1 MYIIRATIN
10 SISHLLC
17 WAQSSAS
24 KEAGVWRCPL
34 ESAPITDM
42 NINLLR
48 KPRVKRNDLIYQFLG
63 NALWKE
69 GRQRQRHP
77 TSACEP
83 GGTGRGALG
92 TWGAGKGSTGPK
104 GPWVRAPSR
113 GNSEKPS
120 SPQVLGGN
128 PSVIAKVQAEGG
140 VSGGAGAR
148 RLHAC
153 GCARS
158 QLCRRSGR
166 NRSCSRS
173 ARSCIVSRAGS
184 ALGTHRCLEVRVTS
198 EDFTRAP
205 ELCYPLVSGP
215 SRASAGPNPAPPRPL
230 ALWPRPLGAA
240 HRRSARGTSPAGS
253 RRDTRTLRR
262 PAAAHSGR
270 SRSDTRPNPPP
281 SCPLLRGRRE

>member
-1 MYIIRATIN
+1 MGVSPSLPRRPHRCIYCTNHASPVSWPGTSHMYIIRATIN

-24 KEAGVWRCPL
+24 KEVGVWRCPL
-34 ESAPITDM
+34 EFAPITDM

-69 GRQRQRHP
+69 GRQRQTNS

-83 GGTGRGALG
+83 GGTGRVALG
-92 TWGAGKGSTGPK
+92 RWGAGKGSTGPK

-113 GNSEKPS
+113 GTSERPS

-128 PSVIAKVQAEGG
+128 HSVIAKVQAEGG

-173 ARSCIVSRAGS
+173 ARSCIVTRAGS
-184 ALGTHRCLEVRVTS
+184 ALGTHRCLEAGVTS
-198 EDFTRAP
+198 EDFMRAP
-205 ELCYPLVSGP
+205 KLCDPLASGP
-215 SRASAGPNPAPPRPL
+215 SRASAGPDPALPCPAPLPRP
-230 ALWPRPLGAA
+230 APLPSGPAP
-240 HRRSARGTSPAGS
+240 SARLTDTAG
-253 RRDTRTLRR
+253 
-262 PAAAHSGR
+262 AGR
-270 SRSDTRPNPPP
+270 V
-281 SCPLLRGRRE
+281 